1 MNLKGLEKITD
12 PRWGDI
18 LVSLSILIFLFA
30 TFFWAFIPRPK
41 EPVAF
46 FCYVLIMLPIMITL
60 LYRLHKIHLR
70 NEK

>member
-1 MNLKGLEKITD
+1 MTLDDITD

-18 LVSLSILIFLFA
+18 LGVISVLIFLFA
-30 TFFWAFIPRPK
+30 TTFWAFIPRPK

-46 FCYVLIMLPIMITL
+46 ICYVLIMLPIMITL